1 MSDETQ
7 KRSSPRWMRV
17 VLVLSL
23 ALNLLI
29 VGAVV
34 GAVSSGG
41 KGGPRL
47 SDVSFGPYTAALG
60 REDRRA
66 LRRAIRD
73 TAGRPDRAAAR
84 ENFQTFLTV
93 LRTEPLDV
101 AEMTRVFEAQ
111 GALAQARLAAG
122 KAALLEHIAEMSA
135 ADRAAFADRLE
146 EVLRRRPGKR
156 P

>member
-7 KRSSPRWMRV
+7 KRRSPGWMRV
-17 VLVLSL
+17 ALVLSL

-34 GAVSSGG
+34 GAVSSGK
-41 KGGPRL
+41 KGGPRM
-47 SDVSFGPYTAALG
+47 SDVSFGPYTSALD

-73 TAGRPDRAAAR
+73 DTGRPNRAAAR
-84 ENFQTFLTV
+84 ENFQTFLSV
-93 LRTEPLDV
+93 LRAEPLDV

-111 GALAQARLAAG
+111 GALAQARQSAG
-122 KAALLEHIAEMSA
+122 KAALLEHIAQMSA

-146 EVLRRRPGKR
+146 EVLQRGPGKR

>member
-1 MSDETQ
+1 MTEETI
-7 KRSSPRWMRV
+7 KSRAPRWMRV

-34 GAVSSGG
+34 GAVSSGK
-41 KGGPRL
+41 KGGPRM
-47 SDVSFGPYTAALG
+47 SDVSFGPYTAALS

-73 TAGRPDRAAAR
+73 RSDRPNRAAAR
-84 ENFQTFLTV
+84 ENFQTFLNV

-111 GALAQARLAAG
+111 GALAQARQAAG
-122 KAALLEHIAEMSA
+122 KTALLEHIAEMGA

-146 EVLRRRPGKR
+146 EVLRRGPGKR